1 MFFYTDGVTGA
12 ISNDEKYSREQLLDI
27 LIRFGTP
34 AASVEAILKDINK
47 EVSAYITNEAQE
59 DDISMLGMR
68 FHNFGQMA
76 NDKAIH

>member
-1 MFFYTDGVTGA
+1 MDT
-12 ISNDEKYSREQLLDI
+12 

-34 AASVEAILKDINK
+34 VASVEAILNDINK
-47 EVSAYITNEAQE
+47 EVSAYIISEAQE